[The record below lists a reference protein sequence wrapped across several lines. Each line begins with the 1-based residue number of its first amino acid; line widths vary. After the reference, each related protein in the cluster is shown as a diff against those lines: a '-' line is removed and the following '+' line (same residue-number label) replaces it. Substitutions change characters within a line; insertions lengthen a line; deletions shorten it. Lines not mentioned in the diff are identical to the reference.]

1 MSGQDSPDKPSA
13 HGVDVD
19 DQPFAPVAPAAN
31 ARAARKALNLHN
43 FRPARASTSHDL
55 EVFEEANGT
64 ISMARG

>member
-1 MSGQDSPDKPSA
+1 MCTLSGQESPDKPSA

-31 ARAARKALNLHN
+31 ARALNLHN